1 MAKNQKVMEMVKK
14 RIQGIEE
21 VTDCEAVVERGAEE
35 GRMKA
40 VWYGGRWGGGGRRV
54 GGTAW

>member
-21 VTDCEAVVERGAEE
+21 VTGCEAMVEKGAEE
-35 GRMKA
+35 DRKS
-40 VWYGGRWGGGGRRV
+40 VV
-54 GGTAW
+54 